1 MTNLHG
7 TNAKLV
13 KVHNRALVLKLI
25 QQHELIS
32 RKEIADIT
40 GLTQAT
46 ITKITSALIS
56 QGLVTEMGTD
66 AYGQGWGRKPIGLAI
81 NREKHKIISV
91 FLGRSVVRAAVC
103 DLAGNI
109 LTKLEEFKNIYREQ
123 GKAIEEEVIRFIER
137 TIEISNADISNLL
150 GIAIAAPGP
159 INAKKGILL
168 GAPGS
173 LLKTND
179 APFDWRN
186 INLADIV
193 RERFHV
199 DVFTDNEANVSAL
212 GESWFGN
219 GREVNNFVLYSVGIG
234 IGSGVIID
242 GMLYRGE
249 DDVVSEIGHTTI
261 DYRGGKCVCGN
272 VGCLEMYGSF
282 LKLVECYR
290 VKKRLPV
297 GDAAKE
303 DRMKIV
309 GEIEDIFQKAKNGDP
324 QAEQAIEEISGILGI
339 GAVSLAN
346 IFSPEMII
354 VAGNDIGNAD
364 LSAVMPPIQKSV
376 REGAF
381 SVIANKVRVLNSS
394 LGKDIHLYGG
404 VALVLQDFFSH
415 PGKGKS
421 DKPKESYSEH
431 MLQRE
436 A

>member
-1 MTNLHG
+1 VSKSHG

-25 QQHELIS
+25 QQHEFIS
-32 RKEIADIT
+32 RKEISEIT

-46 ITKITSALIS
+46 ITKITNALIS
-56 QGLVTEMGTD
+56 QGLVVEKGTD
-66 AYGQGWGRKPIGLAI
+66 AQAQGWGRKPIGLSI
-81 NREKHKIISV
+81 NKEKHKIISV
-91 FLGRSVVRAAVC
+91 FLGRSVMRAAVC

-109 LTKLEEFKNIYREQ
+109 LAKTEEFKNMYIEQ
-123 GKAIEEEVIRFIER
+123 GKAIEDEVIRFIDR
-137 TIEISNADISNLL
+137 VIEGSNVDTSNLL

-173 LLKTND
+173 LLKMSE

-186 INLADIV
+186 VNLAEIV
-193 RERFHV
+193 RERFRV

-212 GESWFGN
+212 GESWFGK
-219 GREVNNFVLYSVGIG
+219 GIGVSNFVLYSVGLG

-249 DDVVSEIGHTTI
+249 DDVVSEIGHITI
-261 DYRGGKCVCGN
+261 DYHGERCVCGN
-272 VGCLEMYGSF
+272 IGCLEMYGSF
-282 LKLVECYR
+282 IKLVESYR
-290 VKKRLPV
+290 LKRGIPS
-297 GDAAKE
+297 GDVAKE
-303 DRMKIV
+303 DRMEVIR
-309 GEIEDIFQKAKNGDP
+309 EIEDIFQKVKEGDTY
-324 QAEQAIEEISGILGI
+324 AEAAVREISSILGI

-354 VAGNDIGNAD
+354 INGNDVGNAD
-364 LSAVMPPIQKSV
+364 LSLMVPVIQESV

-381 SVIANKVRVLNSS
+381 SVIANKVKVLNSS

-415 PGKGKS
+415 PGKGRSEKS
-421 DKPKESYSEH
+421 GK
-431 MLQRE
+431 